1 MEFLLRFRNSIVSL
15 LYRLLLKPI
24 FFLINP
30 EKVHDIMLAFG
41 AWMGDCALA
50 RLSTRLA
57 FYYSNPVLGQTIKE
71 VYFPNPVGLAA
82 GFDKDGRLTQILPE
96 VGFGFAEIGSVT
108 GRPCVGNSGRRL
120 WRLKKSKSIVVYY
133 GLKNN
138 GAKAISTA
146 LSGLTFKIPIG
157 ISIAKTNI
165 ASTTDEAV
173 GIADYVQA
181 YTFFA
186 QKNIG
191 DYVTVNISCPNTCGG
206 QPFLNPE
213 ALSRLLAALSATRLE
228 YQDTKP
234 WFIKL
239 AADIYPA
246 MLDGIIE
253 VARTYQITGFI
264 CSNVTKNRHNK
275 KIIDKKVPA
284 QGGLSG
290 AVVKDLSTN
299 LIRHIYRK
307 SGKEFIIIGCGGI
320 FSAEDAYEKIKAGA
334 SLLQLITGMIFQG
347 PQLISQINQK
357 LVFLLRKDGYT
368 TINEAIGVDAKEC
381 SSISTS
387 LE

>member
-1 MEFLLRFRNSIVSL
+1 MEYLLGLRTSILSIV
-15 LYRLLLKPI
+15 YRVLLKPI

-30 EKVHDIMLAFG
+30 EKVHEIILAFG
-41 AWMGDCALA
+41 AWLGDCALG
-50 RLSTRLA
+50 RFCTRLA
-57 FYYSNPVLGQTIKE
+57 FYYSNSVLGQTIKG

-108 GRPCVGNSGRRL
+108 GCPCAGNSGRRL
-120 WRLKKSKSIVVYY
+120 WRLKKSKSIVVNY
-133 GLKNN
+133 GLKNV
-138 GAKAISTA
+138 GAEAISHT

-157 ISIAKTNI
+157 ISIAKTNS
-165 ASTTDEAV
+165 AATTEEAL

-186 QKNIG
+186 EKNVG
-191 DYVTVNISCPNTCGG
+191 DYITVNISCPNTCGG
-206 QPFLNPE
+206 QPFLKPE
-213 ALSRLLAALSATRLE
+213 ALSRLLAALSTARLK

-246 MLDGIIE
+246 MLDGIID
-253 VARTYQITGFI
+253 VARKYQVTGFI
-264 CSNVTKNRHNK
+264 CSNVTKNRHNT
-275 KIIDKKVPA
+275 KIIDKNIPA

-307 SGKEFIIIGCGGI
+307 TGKEFIIIGCGGI

-347 PQLISQINQK
+347 PQLISEINQK
-357 LVFLLRKDGYT
+357 LVFLLGKDGYS
-368 TINEAIGVDAKEC
+368 TINEAIGVDAQG
-381 SSISTS
+381 
-387 LE
+387 